1 MNITILQKLQNISI
15 VTFTDILNDK
25 NTLQLIK
32 DYDDT
37 IEHSNDIKLQCENV
51 WIKLFDEY
59 FVLKNDTRAR
69 HTIKKHGEIS

>member
-1 MNITILQKLQNISI
+1 MSITILQKLQNISI

-37 IEHSNDIKLQCENV
+37 IEYSDDIKLQCENV

-59 FVLKNDTRAR
+59 
-69 HTIKKHGEIS
+69 S